1 MAPNL
6 HSMGMKYFKPL
17 LVALSLLFI
26 TNAGHAQKPFA
37 EGTIIYNVKLV
48 TTDNKSI
55 KGKYTFTFKGGQIR
69 KDLSLS
75 NGYED
80 VLLINTN
87 TGTAYSLQNRQNKK
101 YAIELNM
108 GELKLKQAQFRGFK
122 LTNETANKDN
132 VAGYAA
138 YHGKVNY
145 TNGTYGDIIYTKEWQ
160 PASQIT
166 FERFPEANFLP
177 LKFSY
182 NESTDVIM
190 EFEAIQVVP
199 GPIENAVFRI
209 PTDYKMIS
217 NAEYKELTK

>member
-1 MAPNL
+1 MVLNL
-6 HSMGMKYFKPL
+6 YNRGMKNFKPL
-17 LVALSLLFI
+17 LVIVSLLFI
-26 TNAGHAQKPFA
+26 ANHGLAQKSFA
-37 EGTIIYNVKLV
+37 EGTIIYNVKLL
-48 TTDNKSI
+48 TPDNKSI

-87 TGTAYSLQNRQNKK
+87 TGTVYSLQNRLNKK

-108 GELKLKQAQFRGFK
+108 ADMKKKQEKFRGFK
-122 LTNETANKDN
+122 LVNEAANKEN
-132 VAGYAA
+132 IAGNAA
-138 YHGKVNY
+138 YHANIKY
-145 TNGTYGDIIYTKEWQ
+145 SDGTTGDIIYTKEWQ
-160 PASQIT
+160 PASQIV

-182 NESTDVIM
+182 NESADVIM
-190 EFEAIQVVP
+190 EFEALQVVP

-217 NAEYKELTK
+217 NAEYKELSK